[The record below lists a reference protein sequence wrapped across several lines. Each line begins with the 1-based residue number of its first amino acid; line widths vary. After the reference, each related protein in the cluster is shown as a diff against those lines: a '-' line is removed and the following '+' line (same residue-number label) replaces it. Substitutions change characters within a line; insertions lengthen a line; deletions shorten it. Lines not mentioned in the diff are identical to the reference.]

1 MIEFERTKELASKR
15 KMSLKE
21 VNDKAHLGTNTIY
34 NWKTKKPGSDA
45 LSEVAHVLNTTL
57 DYLKGK
63 TDNPAIPDNTS
74 DSSITWSD
82 LGMPYGGSI
91 PDDLKGYYKVMA
103 EQYVKE
109 HPDLFKGDE

>member
-1 MIEFERTKELASKR
+1 MIEFERTKKLAQQK

-21 VNDKAHLGTNTIY
+21 VNDKANLGTNSIY

-63 TDNPAIPDNTS
+63 TDNP
-74 DSSITWSD
+74 
-82 LGMPYGGSI
+82 SI
-91 PDDLKGYYKVMA
+91 PTEHNNEVDLDD
-103 EQYVKE
+103 
-109 HPDLFKGDE
+109 DETIFTYQGKPIPPEDMKIIKRLLNSDDE